1 MLADRAVPSIS
12 TPQLALVEP
21 DFDTCRPKRVT
32 NPPRRVS
39 ILRGVAQEH
48 RSRRCAA
55 RRFRRLL
62 PHPRLLVLFGAEEE
76 CPEEALTGNS
86 DPRLSAS
93 THRNGGS
100 GQSHRA
106 AQGRE
111 PPDQQ
116 LAQCGP
122 QPVSRPRPMTFGKPV
137 IRTVR
142 WENESQIGPRCHL
155 KVP

>member
-62 PHPRLLVLFGAEEE
+62 PHPRLLVLFGLRKNALRKPWQAIQILD
-76 CPEEALTGNS
+76 CPLQLTAMVAL
-86 DPRLSAS
+86 
-93 THRNGGS
+93 
-100 GQSHRA
+100 
-106 AQGRE
+106 
-111 PPDQQ
+111 
-116 LAQCGP
+116 
-122 QPVSRPRPMTFGKPV
+122 GK
-137 IRTVR
+137 
-142 WENESQIGPRCHL
+142 
-155 KVP
+155 